1 MISVVNLRNK
11 ISENHNLARLLKDVN
26 NKLTVF
32 NVTEIYQ
39 DIFESTV
46 LDSQNFIYLIDDCKV
61 VVIILNVPLK
71 YYTDEHSIYFF
82 FIK

>member
-46 LDSQNFIYLIDDCKV
+46 LDSQNFIYLIDD
-61 VVIILNVPLK
+61 
-71 YYTDEHSIYFF
+71 
-82 FIK
+82 